1 MERQGSTSIIFLL
14 MFTISGILITLNIM
28 EINQVIKTWDREIIR
43 HSLLFHTCI
52 KWDIINR
59 FAICIFTFCIG
70 LSTLILCIMLMIN
83 INYFIEKL
91 VSTYIYFNYL
101 LFGPI
106 LLGFSVLALLNWH
119 TIFYECVGM
128 SNGIK
133 RISYSNIMYII
144 VSSIISSII
153 TFLWAANNGINTMI
167 DSTTQKA
174 EGNKV
179 IRNLFWYLVFKIRK
193 PEDLMRESSL

>member
-106 LLGFSVLALLNWH
+106 LLGFCACTAKLA
-119 TIFYECVGM
+119 Y
-128 SNGIK
+128 
-133 RISYSNIMYII
+133 YI
-144 VSSIISSII
+144 
-153 TFLWAANNGINTMI
+153 L
-167 DSTTQKA
+167 
-174 EGNKV
+174 
-179 IRNLFWYLVFKIRK
+179 
-193 PEDLMRESSL
+193 